1 MAGMRADRLLSILLL
16 LQERGQLTAGEL
28 AAELEVSERTIYR
41 DLDALSAAGVPV
53 YAERGPGG
61 GCALIDSY
69 RTDLTGLTRDEV
81 RALFMLSIPA
91 PLAELGLDQDLKA
104 AMLKLSAAL
113 PDLHRPLGAQ
123 TRQRIH
129 LDAAPWFPVEQHTPH
144 LRTIQRGVWE
154 NRRLKMTYRLAFD
167 AQVNNI
173 VEPYGLVAKS
183 NEWYLVFHLDSDLF
197 VRKVS
202 EILEVELTGDSF
214 TLPPDFN
221 LVEFWSDWCHGYE
234 NNRPQYPIKVR
245 MHCDLLRYLHFL
257 RDPILQNVTEH
268 IETDNEEWQE
278 MTLTFETFDS
288 ARTRILG
295 FGGAA
300 EVLAPGAL
308 RKSVQDFAGQII
320 KIYRDEIT
328 PSDW

>member
-1 MAGMRADRLLSILLL
+1 MRADRLLAILLL
-16 LQERGQLTAGEL
+16 LQDRGQLTAGEL

-41 DLDALSAAGVPV
+41 DLDALSVAGVPV

-91 PLAELGLDQDLKA
+91 PLAELGFDQDLKA

-154 NRRLKMTYRLAFD
+154 DRKLKITYRLAFA
-167 AQVNNI
+167 AQVEKL
-173 VEPYGLVAKS
+173 VEPFGLVAKS
-183 NEWYLVFHLDSDLF
+183 NEWYLVFHLESDLF

-202 EILEVELTGDSF
+202 DILEVELTGDSF
-214 TLPPDFN
+214 TLPPDFH
-221 LVEFWSDWCHGYE
+221 LVEFWTEWCHHYE
-234 NNRPQYPIKVR
+234 NSRPQYNVQLR
-245 MHCDLLRYLHFL
+245 VQRDLLRYLHYT
-257 RDPILQNVTEH
+257 RDPLLNGVPEY
-268 IETDNEEWQE
+268 IESEREEWPVV
-278 MTLTFETFDS
+278 TLTFETFES
-288 ARTRILG
+288 ARTHVLG

-300 EVLAPGAL
+300 EVLAPESL
-308 RKSVQDFAGQII
+308 RQSVQDFAGQTL
-320 KIYRDEIT
+320 KAYRG
-328 PSDW
+328 